1 MLRLIAKGFC
11 GAFAKLSKNGKL
23 LEYFFRLLA
32 DARSQ
37 ASVLG
42 GLRKGAYAGEAC
54 GSPLRIGPPLGSH
67 RQRVLHYVHGN
78 LRAMVLDFVLSAL
91 IDVVD
96 PERILRR
103 IDLGQQPCF

>member
-1 MLRLIAKGFC
+1 MSAVFSMSEDNYLSSNDKQVAQLRIPPHSHEA
-11 GAFAKLSKNGKL
+11 
-23 LEYFFRLLA
+23 E
-32 DARSQ
+32 

-42 GLRKGAYAGEAC
+42 GLRKGAYSGEAC
-54 GSPLRIGPPLGSH
+54 GSPSRTGLPLGSH
-67 RQRVLHYVHGN
+67 RQRVFHHVHGN